1 MGVVYRAE
9 DTKLGRS
16 VALKFL
22 PDDLL
27 HDREAR
33 DRFRREA
40 RLASTLNHLNICTI
54 HDVEETEGRPFLVL
68 ELLEGRSLKA
78 RLSEGR
84 LDEAEVLEI
93 GKQVA
98 SALAAAHDKGVLHR
112 DVKPANIFIGPGGHV
127 KLLDFGLAKFAHP
140 LARVANVQHDSAA
153 DTLTAPEHLT
163 RSGATLG
170 TVSYMSPEQ
179 ALGEKVDARSDLFSL
194 GVVFYEMVTA
204 KLSEGLHGLI
214 LKALEKQPGA
224 RFQSAADLDLAV
236 EHLKEPAHA
245 ASARTTW
252 LSNKT
257 GGWLLVA
264 AAAAGALVFSMLG
277 RGAREGDDFTSNV
290 TLGQF
295 TAWPGVESEP
305 SFSPD
310 GNDIAFAS
318 SASGNFDIYVQ
329 RVGGQNP
336 ANLTADSS
344 FDDTQPVFSP
354 DGQHIAFRSER
365 DGGGIFVMGAT
376 GESPRRVV
384 DAGYYRDWSPDGSR
398 IVYASETFLHPGLRA
413 RGSRLFVL
421 DLATEDMREIAVNDA
436 VQPNRLPTR
445 HPTANGSRSLAEAPR
460 DSPT

>member
-1 MGVVYRAE
+1 M
-9 DTKLGRS
+9 
-16 VALKFL
+16 
-22 PDDLL
+22 
-27 HDREAR
+27 
-33 DRFRREA
+33 
-40 RLASTLNHLNICTI
+40 
-54 HDVEETEGRPFLVL
+54 
-68 ELLEGRSLKA
+68 
-78 RLSEGR
+78 
-84 LDEAEVLEI
+84 
-93 GKQVA
+93 
-98 SALAAAHDKGVLHR
+98 
-112 DVKPANIFIGPGGHV
+112 

-163 RSGATLG
+163 RSGAILG

-204 KLSEGLHGLI
+204 KLPFTGNTAVAVFDAVLRKEPTPPQAVNPKLSEGLHRLI

-224 RFQSAADLDLAV
+224 RFQSAADLELAV

-384 DAGYYRDWSPDGSR
+384 DAGYYPDWPCARLALADGRAILACRSTTRFANVTMRFPSSADRSR
-398 IVYASETFLHPGLRA
+398 
-413 RGSRLFVL
+413 
-421 DLATEDMREIAVNDA
+421 
-436 VQPNRLPTR
+436 TR
-445 HPTANGSRSLAEAPR
+445 CGR
-460 DSPT
+460 